1 MFQIHKALTTTKQFI
16 TEGVKFILF
25 NKKSIVKI
33 GLTFCPNLG
42 VYFQATSFSDISK
55 ELFQVNNLIMFPH
68 VKMHL

>member
-1 MFQIHKALTTTKQFI
+1 MFQNYKALTTTKQFD
-16 TEGVKFILF
+16 TEGVKFIPF

-42 VYFQATSFSDISK
+42 VYFQATSFSDISM

>member
-1 MFQIHKALTTTKQFI
+1 MFQIHKALTTTKQFD

-25 NKKSIVKI
+25 NKKSIVEI

-42 VYFQATSFSDISK
+42 VYFQATSFSDISM
-55 ELFQVNNLIMFPH
+55 ELFKVYNLLMFPH